1 MSKTYGTREEVFNEE
16 AKKTRSGLTK
26 EGLMMNP
33 KGKIVSKK
41 KYESGLKL
49 YKNMKSKLCGTI
61 DQEKNKAIL
70 EDTKKILQRN
80 DVSGLGQSPLR
91 RSKRNK
97 KTLPPETV

>member
-16 AKKTRSGLTK
+16 AKKTRGGLTK

-41 KYESGLKL
+41 KYESGVKL
-49 YKNMKSKLCGTI
+49 YANMKNKICGNI

-70 EDTKKILQRN
+70 EDTKKILRK
-80 DVSGLGQSPLR
+80 
-91 RSKRNK
+91 SKRNK
-97 KTLPPETV
+97 K